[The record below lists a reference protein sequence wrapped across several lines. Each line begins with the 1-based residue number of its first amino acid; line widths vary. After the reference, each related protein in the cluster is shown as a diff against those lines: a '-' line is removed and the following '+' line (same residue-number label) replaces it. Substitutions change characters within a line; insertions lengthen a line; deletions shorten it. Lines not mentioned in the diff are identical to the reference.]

1 MGPRGSSVGTV
12 VGSPGG
18 WGLDAGG
25 FDLIEAAAVAVHL
38 EDVDVVGEAVEQRPG
53 EALGAEHLGPL
64 VERQVG
70 R

>member
-1 MGPRGSSVGTV
+1 MPYWC
-12 VGSPGG
+12 P
-18 WGLDAGG
+18 A
-25 FDLIEAAAVAVHL
+25 LIEAAALAVHL
-38 EDVDVVGEAVEQRPG
+38 ENVDVVGEAVEQRPG

>member
-1 MGPRGSSVGTV
+1 MAPLYHRDYILDYTGT
-12 VGSPGG
+12 PPMPY
-18 WGLDAGG
+18 WCPA
-25 FDLIEAAAVAVHL
+25 LIEAAALAVHL
-38 EDVDVVGEAVEQRPG
+38 ENVDVVGEAVEQRPG